1 MATATVTYL
10 GELRTEAIHERS
22 GERYITD
29 APPDNKGRGEAFSPT
44 DLLSTSLANCMMTL
58 MGIAAQGRDIT
69 LNGLK
74 ATVVKHMAADPR
86 RVARIEVDLEL
97 DGSGLGERERAVL
110 EHAARTCPVAMS
122 LHPDLLQE
130 VRFHYT

>member
-1 MATATVTYL
+1 
-10 GELRTEAIHERS
+10 
-22 GERYITD
+22 
-29 APPDNKGRGEAFSPT
+29 
-44 DLLSTSLANCMMTL
+44 MMTL

-74 ATVVKHMAADPR
+74 ASVVKHMAADPR

-97 DGSGLGERERAVL
+97 DGSGLGECERAVL
-110 EHAARTCPVAMS
+110 EHAARTCPVAKS
-122 LHPDLLQE
+122 LHPDLVQE